1 MKKHI
6 FRRIFIIY
14 FIVLSLSIAFIEVYI
29 TKVIRSDYLANLQS
43 HLSVQI
49 DLISNNISFSASE
62 QLDKLCTQF
71 NETTGARITVI
82 DSKGTVLGDSEN
94 SSFLMENL
102 SDRPEI
108 QQALLSGTA
117 RSIRHS
123 NTINDDLLYVAKKIM
138 DGQEHS
144 GFIRLA
150 LPLRVI
156 DEAINNM
163 RLRINLVVILLLLI
177 IGSILIWHIERIRK
191 IVHQIA
197 DYAGALAHG
206 LFRKR
211 LSITDG
217 GEFTEIAE
225 SLNEISS
232 ELKINVDRVNE
243 ESNRLNVILKNIPD
257 ALLLINKDHIIE
269 LSNSK
274 ARELFGNSL
283 LEGKPVTEV
292 LSNPVFLSLV
302 NETEHSRMPA
312 SGELT
317 VDVPE
322 ERYLLV
328 RLSPLFYKVGEF
340 SGTVAIFHDI
350 TDFRKLEQMRT
361 DFVANVSHEIKTP
374 ITAIKGFAETLLD
387 GALHDTSNAEK
398 FLETIKTHSERLN
411 RLVEDLLT
419 LSRIEL
425 GEIKINKTEVNIVEI
440 IDNVT
445 QIMLA
450 RIAEK
455 DLEIKTSVKEGASII
470 TADKDR
476 IEQILLNL
484 LDNAIKFS
492 ERGKI
497 EIGIADDNGRTYIYV
512 SDTGIG
518 IPQQFVSRI
527 GERFFRVDASRSRE
541 LGGTGL
547 GLAIVKH
554 LVMAHGWEMKVE
566 SQVQTGTTVK
576 IYI

>member
-6 FRRIFIIY
+6 FRRIFILY
-14 FIVLSLSIAFIEVYI
+14 FIVLSLSIAFIEIYI

-62 QLDKLCTQF
+62 QLDTLCAQF
-71 NETTGARITVI
+71 KKTTGARITVI

-117 RSIRHS
+117 SSIRHS

-138 DGQEHS
+138 DGNEHS

-150 LPLRVI
+150 LPVRVI
-156 DEAINNM
+156 DEAINHM
-163 RLRINLVVILLLLI
+163 RLKINLVVILMLLI
-177 IGSILIWHIERIRK
+177 IGATLIWHIKRIRK

-197 DYAGALAHG
+197 DYSGALAHG

-211 LSITDG
+211 LSITDS

-232 ELKINVDRVNE
+232 ELKINVNRVNE

-269 LSNSK
+269 MSNSK
-274 ARELFGNSL
+274 ARELFGNPL

-292 LSNPVFLSLV
+292 LGSSVFISLV
-302 NETEHSRMPA
+302 KETEHSRMPA

-425 GEIKINKTEVNIVEI
+425 KVIKINKTKVNIVEI

-445 QIMLA
+445 QMMLV

-455 DLEIKTSVKEGASII
+455 DLEIKTSVKDLKPII
-470 TADKDR
+470 SADRDR

-492 ERGKI
+492 ERGII
-497 EIGIADDNGRTYIYV
+497 EIGISDDNGRTYIYV
-512 SDTGIG
+512 SDRGIG
-518 IPQQFVSRI
+518 IPQKFVSRI

>member
-6 FRRIFIIY
+6 FRRIFILY
-14 FIVLSLSIAFIEVYI
+14 FIVLSLSVAFIEVYI
-29 TKVIRSDYLANLQS
+29 TKVIRSDYLASLQS
-43 HLSVQI
+43 HLSIQI
-49 DLISNNISFSASE
+49 DLISINISFSTSE
-62 QLDKLCTQF
+62 QLDKLCRQSGKK
-71 NETTGARITVI
+71 TGARITVM
-82 DSKGTVLGDSEN
+82 DTQGTVLGDSEN
-94 SSFLMENL
+94 PSFLMKNL

-117 RSIRHS
+117 RSIRRS
-123 NTINDDLLYVAKKIM
+123 NISNDDFLYVAKKIM
-138 DGQEHS
+138 DGDEHS

-163 RLRINLVVILLLLI
+163 RLKINLVVILMLLI
-177 IGSILIWHIERIRK
+177 IGSTLIWHIEKIRK
-191 IVHQIA
+191 VVHQIA

-211 LSITDG
+211 LSITNR
-217 GEFTEIAE
+217 GEFTEIAA

-232 ELKINVDRVNE
+232 ELKINENRINE
-243 ESNRLNVILKNIPD
+243 ESNRLNVILRNIPD

-274 ARELFGNSL
+274 ARELFGNPL
-283 LEGKPVTEV
+283 LEGKPVAEV
-292 LSNPVFLSLV
+292 LGSPVFLSLV
-302 NETEHSRMPA
+302 NETQQSRMPA

-317 VDVPE
+317 VDFPE

-387 GALHDTSNAEK
+387 GALRDTSNAEK
-398 FLETIKTHSERLN
+398 FLETIKAHSERLN

-425 GEIKINKTEVNIVEI
+425 GVIKINKTEVNIVEI
-440 IDNVT
+440 IDNVI
-445 QIMLA
+445 QMMLV

-455 DLEIKTSVKEGASII
+455 DLKIITSVKEGATVI
-470 TADKDR
+470 TADRDR
-476 IEQILLNL
+476 IEQVLLNL

-492 ERGKI
+492 EHGKV
-497 EIGIADDNGRTYIYV
+497 EVGISDDNGRTYIYV

-518 IPQQFVSRI
+518 IPPQLVSRI

-554 LVMAHGWEMKVE
+554 IVMAHGWEMKVE
-566 SQVQTGTTVK
+566 SQVQSGTTVK

>member
-6 FRRIFIIY
+6 FRRIFILY

-62 QLDKLCTQF
+62 QLDKLCKKLKK
-71 NETTGARITVI
+71 TTGARITVI

-123 NTINDDLLYVAKKIM
+123 NTINEDLLYVAKKIM

-150 LPLRVI
+150 LPLSVI
-156 DEAINNM
+156 DKAINNM
-163 RLRINLVVILLLLI
+163 RLKINLVVILMLLI
-177 IGSILIWHIERIRK
+177 IGSTLIWYIERIRK

-211 LSITDG
+211 LSITDS

-257 ALLLINKDHIIE
+257 ALLLINKDNIIE
-269 LSNSK
+269 MSNSK
-274 ARELFGNSL
+274 ARELFGNSI

-322 ERYLLV
+322 KRYLLV
-328 RLSPLFYKVGEF
+328 RLSSLFYKVGEF

-350 TDFRKLEQMRT
+350 TEFRKLEQMRT

-387 GALHDTSNAEK
+387 GALHDTRNAEK
-398 FLETIKTHSERLN
+398 FLETIKDHSERLN

-425 GEIKINKTEVNIVEI
+425 GEIKINKTEVNIVDI

-445 QIMLA
+445 QIMLVH
-450 RIAEK
+450 IAEK
-455 DLEIKTSVKEGASII
+455 DLEIITSVKEGATVI
-470 TADKDR
+470 TADRDKL
-476 IEQILLNL
+476 EQILLNL

-492 ERGKI
+492 ESGKI
-497 EIGIADDNGRTYIYV
+497 EIGISDDNGKTYIYV

-518 IPQQFVSRI
+518 IPQQFISRI

-554 LVMAHGWEMKVE
+554 IVLAHGWKMKIE